1 MENELREAV
10 MLGVELIVFSVLLLI
25 VVLFGSYSRDAYN
38 LKNNQDNSM
47 SQIEE
52 YRNIYE
58 FSEGKNETKDNLVKD
73 CGSDYFYT
81 NIVKT
86 KVDSLTCIGKE
97 TEEQSF
103 TGNDVVRFVGLYPY
117 KYNIRIIKGSDEM
130 YLFKSLPEGFT
141 KTTDNL
147 IGFNIRM
154 SNNKT
159 IKGMDYNVAELSA
172 WLGEKETSNFYG
184 IFVYDENYGT
194 FEDVIFI
201 LKE

>member
-117 KYNIRIIKGSDEM
+117 KYNIRII
-130 YLFKSLPEGFT
+130 
-141 KTTDNL
+141 
-147 IGFNIRM
+147 II
-154 SNNKT
+154 
-159 IKGMDYNVAELSA
+159 I
-172 WLGEKETSNFYG
+172 
-184 IFVYDENYGT
+184 
-194 FEDVIFI
+194 
-201 LKE
+201 